1 MSILS
6 SLALGSSGV
15 FYLGTAYFNIFN
27 QKGLLKFLHIEDQ
40 YGDLGKNSLAV
51 ISMRCYGVACF
62 ILAFILLHMIPH
74 KDKHQAAI
82 RTALMTTG
90 CFAALFAHRVYLDP
104 SVSTTGAAASMQLL
118 LYNAGLFVLSFVALK
133 SLPPAVKD
141 DKSKAS

>member
-1 MSILS
+1 MLS
-6 SLALGSSGV
+6 SLALGSSGI
-15 FYLGTAYFNIFN
+15 FYLATAYFNIFD
-27 QKGLLKFLHIEDQ
+27 QKGLLKLLHIEDS
-40 YGDLGKNSLAV
+40 LSSNSLAV
-51 ISMRCYGVACF
+51 ISMRCYGMACF

-104 SVSTTGAAASMQLL
+104 SVSATGAAASTQLML
-118 LYNAGLFVLSFVALK
+118 FNSSLFVLSFVALK

-141 DKSKAS
+141 DNKAKAS